1 MTAYHRFYHWLLNMI
16 AAGHVTM
23 VRQSCSH
30 RLLIHRFLKDMIAVG
45 LVTTE
50 KFPCLTSP
58 GQRLSNPRIMI
69 WIRREI
75 MERFL
80 SRETG

>member
-1 MTAYHRFYHWLLNMI
+1 MTAYHRFYQWLLNMI
-16 AAGHVTM
+16 AAGHVTT

-50 KFPCLTSP
+50 T
-58 GQRLSNPRIMI
+58 